1 MPSLILAYRVADTA
15 VSTVTDAAIRAVV
28 QHLSAFADSMAAE
41 DLWENNPE
49 LSEQDAIE
57 AGQLADLIARSVSA
71 GIEAMP

>member
-1 MPSLILAYRVADTA
+1 M
-15 VSTVTDAAIRAVV
+15 STVTDAAIRAVV